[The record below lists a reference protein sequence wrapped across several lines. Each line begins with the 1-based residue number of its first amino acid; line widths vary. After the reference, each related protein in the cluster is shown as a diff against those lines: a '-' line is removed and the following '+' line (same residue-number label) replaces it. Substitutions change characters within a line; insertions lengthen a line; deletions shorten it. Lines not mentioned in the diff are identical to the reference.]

1 MATTPKNT
9 APHVIIGAAK
19 GLAEANRAFK
29 EDNSV
34 RSASKTLLKPGDV
47 AGEYDISRQLVTT
60 LSPNGR
66 PVLLT
71 MDHLKQFAHVSKQ
84 RAAKLKKGVTAQA
97 IIDLSGEMDR
107 AKASNEIR
115 TATPIS
121 ATGGTVKFMTNASR
135 GSDKLRHYVTVDF
148 MNYLPIVA
156 SAIKLDRAGVE
167 MSNSPLRISC
177 DCGRWRYWLAYL
189 ATKAGYNSGHLE
201 DAFPKIRNPELKGIA
216 CKHILRVVSTIKQSP
231 FMKTHLAQLVERGR
245 SQVVAK
251 RTDVKVA
258 DARAAAE
265 AMKRESW
272 RQRAIRTSEQK
283 QAENSKNKERR
294 ALANAVKK
302 APAPKRAAAQSRRAN
317 ATAQKA
323 AAALAAQF
331 GMTPEA
337 VLALLA
343 AQQKG

>member
-1 MATTPKNT
+1 MAANDAHNPQI
-9 APHVIIGAAK
+9 IIGAAK
-19 GLAEANRAFK
+19 GLAEAQRAFNS
-29 EDNSV
+29 DNSQ
-34 RSASKTLLKPGDV
+34 RTASKTLLKPDDV

-60 LSPNGR
+60 LSPDGR

-71 MDHLKQFAHVSKQ
+71 MAHLKQFAHVSKQ
-84 RAAKLKKGVTAQA
+84 RAAKLRKGVTAQA

-107 AKASNEIR
+107 AKANNEIR
-115 TATPIS
+115 TGVPIS
-121 ATGGTVKFMTNASR
+121 SKGGVVKFMTNASR
-135 GSDKLRHYVTVDF
+135 GSDKARHYVTVEF
-148 MNYLPIVA
+148 LNYLPIVA
-156 SAIKLDRAGVE
+156 SAIKSDKTGIELAK
-167 MSNSPLRISC
+167 SPLRISC

-216 CKHILRVVSTIKQSP
+216 CKHILRVAANIKQSP
-231 FMKTHLAQLVERGR
+231 HMRGFLTQLVEKARADVVSKR
-245 SQVVAK
+245 S
-251 RTDVKVA
+251 DVKVA

-272 RQRAIRTSEQK
+272 RQRQVRTTETK
-283 QAENSKNKERR
+283 QAEYSRNKERR
-294 ALANAVKK
+294 ALADAVKK
-302 APAPKRAAAQSRRAN
+302 APTPKRAAAQSRRAK
-317 ATAQKA
+317 ATADKA
-323 AAALAAQF
+323 AATLAAQF

>member
-1 MATTPKNT
+1 MATNPQNT
-9 APHVIIGAAK
+9 SAQVIIGAAK
-19 GLAEANRAFK
+19 GLAEARRAFN
-29 EDNSV
+29 EDNAA

-47 AGEYDISRQLVTT
+47 AGEYDISRQLMTT

-71 MDHLKQFAHVSKQ
+71 LDHLRQFAHVSKE

-97 IIDLSGEMDR
+97 IIDLSGETDR
-107 AKASNEIR
+107 EKANNEIR
-115 TATPIS
+115 TAIPIS
-121 ATGGTVKFMTNASR
+121 ATGGVVKFQTNASP
-135 GSDKLRHYVTVDF
+135 GSDKLRHIVTVEF
-148 MNYLPIVA
+148 LNYLPIVA
-156 SAIKLDRAGVE
+156 SAIKIDKTGLE
-167 MSNSPLRISC
+167 MSKSPLRISC

-201 DAFPKIRNPELKGIA
+201 DAFPKIRNPQLKGIA
-216 CKHILRVVSTIKQSP
+216 CKHILRVVTTIKQSP
-231 FMKTHLAQLVERGR
+231 YMKTHLAKLVEQARA
-245 SQVVAK
+245 QVVAK

-258 DARAAAE
+258 DARAAAD

-272 RQRAIRTSEQK
+272 RQRTIRTTEQK
-283 QAENSKNKERR
+283 QAEYSRNKERN
-294 ALANAVKK
+294 ALANALKK
-302 APAPKRAAAQSRRAN
+302 APAPKRPAAQSRRAK
-317 ATAQKA
+317 ATADKA
-323 AAALAAQF
+323 AATLAAQF